1 MSRTKIGLLL
11 KPLYFIII
19 IAISFGGNYHI
30 GDTTPRQIVAVLMFV
45 LCLLNFNTIKSYYN
59 RIVGLYAIYLFFVFI
74 SAYYDD
80 SQSVFVRNLAAQH
93 LVALTSYGAVAYYYT
108 RFKSFDAII
117 VAFLFC
123 GIINMAVCFL
133 QYFGNPLGFQ
143 LGLLFID
150 ENEISAN
157 RHMEKLMEG
166 TGSYLLG
173 MRGDA
178 VHNGYFQMIMPFFL
192 VYIHYKYIL
201 FAKAS
206 FIRDL
211 IYYCFLTMLFVVVLL
226 IQERSCILFCLGSYI
241 FYLLFRFAS
250 LSVSKRILVGILT
263 GFVLIC
269 GLYLLLPLISEYI
282 GKSRFVDHD
291 NSIREYLFSN
301 TLNFISEHP
310 FLGGMSSFVRMNG
323 FPPHNIFLNA
333 FVEAGICGFILSLCI
348 YIKQMKTSFKLNNAR
363 RVSLIAFAFIA
374 YMLNSLLHNDSIL
387 SGDVVAWILWAM
399 VFSLSKNKI
408 DEAFK

>member
-1 MSRTKIGLLL
+1 M
-11 KPLYFIII
+11 
-19 IAISFGGNYHI
+19 
-30 GDTTPRQIVAVLMFV
+30 
-45 LCLLNFNTIKSYYN
+45 
-59 RIVGLYAIYLFFVFI
+59 
-74 SAYYDD
+74 
-80 SQSVFVRNLAAQH
+80 
-93 LVALTSYGAVAYYYT
+93 
-108 RFKSFDAII
+108 
-117 VAFLFC
+117 
-123 GIINMAVCFL
+123 
-133 QYFGNPLGFQ
+133 
-143 LGLLFID
+143 
-150 ENEISAN
+150 
-157 RHMEKLMEG
+157 
-166 TGSYLLG
+166 
-173 MRGDA
+173 
-178 VHNGYFQMIMPFFL
+178 
-192 VYIHYKYIL
+192 
-201 FAKAS
+201 
-206 FIRDL
+206 
-211 IYYCFLTMLFVVVLL
+211 
-226 IQERSCILFCLGSYI
+226 
-241 FYLLFRFAS
+241 
-250 LSVSKRILVGILT
+250 SVSKRILVGILT